1 MAALTTQ
8 STVTPATIYALLDGG
23 QYITITG
30 ALSRVQVDVDLYD
43 GSTYSKLVTAA
54 MLGNAHTQITQQP
67 NSKAAQTN
75 FTTSGVNVPASA
87 FGILNGAESSYAPGS
102 VVSSVFRVGA
112 DDVIPGRTMKTR
124 TLFQWWS
131 AANGAGS
138 LVAEIWADEVRA
150 WSTTAPINL
159 G

>member
-1 MAALTTQ
+1 MPALTNQNTL
-8 STVTPATIYALLDGG
+8 SAATLYVLLDGG
-23 QYITITG
+23 QYITVTG

-67 NSKAAQTN
+67 NSKAAQTVAVTPTGPT
-75 FTTSGVNVPASA
+75 FASGTV
-87 FGILNGAESSYAPGS
+87 NGAEASFPPGS

-112 DDVIPGRTMKTR
+112 DDVIPGRTLKTR